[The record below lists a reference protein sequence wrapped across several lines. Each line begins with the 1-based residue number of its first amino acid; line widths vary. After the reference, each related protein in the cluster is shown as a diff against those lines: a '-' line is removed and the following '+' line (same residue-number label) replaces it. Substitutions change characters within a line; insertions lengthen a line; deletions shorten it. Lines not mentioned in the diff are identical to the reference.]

1 MIHSVDKNLIKIV
14 QGVKLVVFDFDGV
27 FTDNVVYTTESGV
40 ESVACWRSDGLG
52 LAKIKELSIPIW
64 VISTEKNSVVAKRC
78 EKLEINCIHG
88 CDNKLSALL
97 ELLEKYQCKLDNS
110 VFVGNDIND
119 LECLKQEGLPIVVAD
134 SHPDGC
140 HFALYKTKKMG
151 GKGAV
156 REVCDLISKYHVD
169 E

>member
-119 LECLKQEGLPIVVAD
+119 LECLKQVGLPIVVAD
-134 SHPDGC
+134 SHPDVC

-151 GKGAV
+151 GKRAV